1 MPRPRVVQNLG
12 ALAAGRRLTSIVRMQ
27 RSLSPLWT
35 SSRST
40 VQQKMERQKAE
51 LNNVDVKIKG
61 TLGRDG

>member
-12 ALAAGRRLTSIVRMQ
+12 ALAAGRRLASIFRMQ